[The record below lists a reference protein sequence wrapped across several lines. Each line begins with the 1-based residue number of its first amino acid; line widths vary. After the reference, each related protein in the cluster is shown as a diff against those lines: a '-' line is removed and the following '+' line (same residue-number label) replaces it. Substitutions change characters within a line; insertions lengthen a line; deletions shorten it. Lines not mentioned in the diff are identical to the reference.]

1 MDIITVA
8 PTAGGDLALG
18 FVWAGV
24 AAMCLLAIYGIAY
37 LDFLG
42 AKFLVQCALI
52 LGALLAVGG
61 AVFMSIDAFES
72 WHDELA
78 ENRERADAEWIEQ
91 IDETYGIEV
100 ARGQLSDLDVPTK
113 EPTQPTEY
121 GSTDVWLD
129 EQLTAVTLT
138 WTGDEFVLVDDSDEL
153 VPESLT

>member
-24 AAMCLLAIYGIAY
+24 AALCAVVMSVPTFMDLRSFLVDCAFMLGGLLAA
-37 LDFLG
+37 
-42 AKFLVQCALI
+42 
-52 LGALLAVGG
+52 GG
-61 AVFMSIDAFES
+61 SLFMAFDAFGS
-72 WHDELA
+72 WSDELDK
-78 ENRERADAEWIEQ
+78 NHERADAEWIEQ

-100 ARGQLSDLDVPTK
+100 SSGQLSDLDIPAE
-113 EPTQPTEY
+113 EPPQPTEY

-138 WTGDEFVLVDDSDEL
+138 WTGNEFVLVDGSDDL
-153 VPESLT
+153 VPELP